1 MTGPRDRLLDDPGV
15 EEVVVPT
22 AGVSFVGEDGRARPA
37 ERRAAKDEELRR
49 VLGRMLARRR
59 RSAGEDQAPEGL
71 GA

>member
-15 EEVVVPT
+15 EEVVVPA

-37 ERRAAKDEELRR
+37 EEDEELRR

-59 RSAGEDQAPEGL
+59 RSAGEDAAPEGP